1 MAKLKPQIRGDAV
14 SSELKKLGKA
24 VTSIPHRKESRAEV
38 IESDDN
44 GKPPAL
50 LVQFRRQILWGT
62 AIFVL
67 SGLVVLAILTLLRR
81 RQSLDT
87 V

>member
-1 MAKLKPQIRGDAV
+1 MAKLKPQIRGGAV
-14 SSELKKLGKA
+14 SSELKRLGKA
-24 VTSIPHRKESRAEV
+24 VTSIPRRKVSQAEV
-38 IESDDN
+38 IESDD

-50 LVQFRRQILWGT
+50 LAQFRRQILWGT